1 MHLNFL
7 HNFKECDSMY
17 VFWKKP
23 ILNIV
28 TKMENALE
36 IRDLTK
42 HYGELIAVNRI
53 SLEVRKREIF
63 GFLGPNGAGKTTTIR
78 ILTGV
83 IKPDVGTAK
92 IMGYDILKQPL
103 RTKQIISVVPESSNA
118 YLDLTGWQNLMLI
131 GELYGI
137 PKKIRVERAET
148 LLRRFELYKRRNML
162 ARGFSK
168 GMKQKLILCMALL
181 TKPQVLFLDEPTAG
195 LDVESARLM
204 RDIIRR
210 FNGDGATIFLSTH
223 NMEEANQL
231 CDRIAIINHGKIA
244 AIDTPENLRMKSSG
258 LKSVEV
264 SFNKSVSVDALS
276 KISRVSN
283 AKKMGDKIRF
293 YTDEPH
299 TVIESLIQFA
309 RSENLV
315 IISLNT
321 LAPTLEDVF
330 VKLIKE
336 LEGD

>member
-1 MHLNFL
+1 
-7 HNFKECDSMY
+7 
-17 VFWKKP
+17 
-23 ILNIV
+23 
-28 TKMENALE
+28 MEIAIKTVN
-36 IRDLTK
+36 LTK
-42 HYGELIAVNRI
+42 YYGKLLAVDHINF
-53 SLEVRKREIF
+53 EVKKGEIF

-83 IKPDVGTAK
+83 IKPSSGTVK
-92 IMGYDILKQPL
+92 IMGYDVLRQPL

-118 YLDLTGWQNLMLI
+118 YLDLTAWQNLILI

-137 PKKIRVERAET
+137 PKKERTKRAEA
-148 LLRRFELYKRRNML
+148 LLKTFELYKRRNSL

-181 TKPQVLFLDEPTAG
+181 TKPQVLFLDEPSAG

-204 RDIIRR
+204 RNIIQR
-210 FNGDGATIFLSTH
+210 FNKDGSTIFLSTH

-258 LKSVEV
+258 LKSIEV
-264 SFNKSVSVDALS
+264 SFSKPVSVDDLNE
-276 KISRVSN
+276 ILEVTEV
-283 AKKMGDKIRF
+283 KKMGDKIRI
-293 YTDEPH
+293 YTDKPND
-299 TVIESLIQFA
+299 VIVRLTEFVRSESLEI
-309 RSENLV
+309 N
-315 IISLNT
+315 SLNT

-336 LEGD
+336 RKSD

>member
-1 MHLNFL
+1 MR
-7 HNFKECDSMY
+7 KTTIE
-17 VFWKKP
+17 
-23 ILNIV
+23 NIG
-28 TKMENALE
+28 TNMENAVE
-36 IRDLTK
+36 IKDLSK
-42 HYGELIAVNRI
+42 HYDEVIAVNRI
-53 SLEVRKREIF
+53 SFEVRKGEIF

-83 IKPDVGTAK
+83 IKPNGGTAN
-92 IMGYDILKQPL
+92 IMGYDVLKQPL
-103 RTKQIISVVPESSNA
+103 RAKQIISVVPETSNA
-118 YLDLTGWQNLMLI
+118 YIDLTAWQNLMLI

-137 PKKIRVERAET
+137 PKKERLERAEA
-148 LLRRFELYKRRNML
+148 LLGKFELYERRNQL

-168 GMKQKLILCMALL
+168 GMKQRLMLCMALL
-181 TKPQVLFLDEPTAG
+181 TEPQVLFLDEPTAG
-195 LDVESARLM
+195 LDVKSARLM

-231 CDRIAIINHGKIA
+231 CDRIAIINHGRIA

-264 SFNKSVSVDALS
+264 SFNKTVSVDALC
-276 KISRVSN
+276 KISRVTQ
-283 AKKMGDKIRF
+283 AKKMGDKIRL

-299 TVIESLIQFA
+299 NVIENLIDYA
-309 RSENLV
+309 RSESLV

-330 VKLIKE
+330 VKLIE
-336 LEGD
+336 EREGD